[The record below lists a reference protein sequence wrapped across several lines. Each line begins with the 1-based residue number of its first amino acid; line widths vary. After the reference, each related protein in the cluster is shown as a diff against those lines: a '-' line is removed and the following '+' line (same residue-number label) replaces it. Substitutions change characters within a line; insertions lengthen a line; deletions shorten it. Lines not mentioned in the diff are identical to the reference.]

1 MSIASD
7 NSTCL
12 VFDGLFENRPSKFL
26 FVAFSCVA
34 VAILA
39 LLFYTVNWF
48 GRFGNDNKQTLVTAL
63 HFNVVY
69 KLELMRLFS
78 DCFCKKMAIKHTYFK
93 PFVGMY
99 MYTFLIYH
107 TIPRGYVISQ
117 PISPA
122 GRDAET
128 IPPHMWAMLPGND
141 CQIFFP

>member
-63 HFNVVY
+63 
-69 KLELMRLFS
+69 
-78 DCFCKKMAIKHTYFK
+78 
-93 PFVGMY
+93 
-99 MYTFLIYH
+99 TF
-107 TIPRGYVISQ
+107 
-117 PISPA
+117 
-122 GRDAET
+122 
-128 IPPHMWAMLPGND
+128 
-141 CQIFFP
+141 